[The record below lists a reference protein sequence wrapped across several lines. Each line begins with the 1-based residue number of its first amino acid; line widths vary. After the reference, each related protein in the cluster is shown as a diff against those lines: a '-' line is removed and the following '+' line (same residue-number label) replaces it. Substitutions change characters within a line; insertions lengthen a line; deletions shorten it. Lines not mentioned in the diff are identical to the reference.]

1 MWPDQR
7 FALSL
12 SAVIMRDQ
20 SKSHIDQART
30 TNQIRFVQEEQ
41 ESRLHEPPAVHDGV
55 PNWRFSPFSQIKS
68 GKADLV
74 NLPVSASSNLGVPES
89 S

>member
-1 MWPDQR
+1 MWPDQK

-12 SAVIMRDQ
+12 SAVIIRDQ
-20 SKSHIDQART
+20 SKSHIDQAQT

-55 PNWRFSPFSQIKS
+55 PN
-68 GKADLV
+68 
-74 NLPVSASSNLGVPES
+74 
-89 S
+89 